1 MNRPLTAL
9 FAALEALLVVGIG
22 IGIPLVP
29 LTIMWAAQYGL
40 QIDWLVF
47 WRAAVDIWLLGSGA
61 DIRMTLDPAVATAA
75 GFVGAE
81 TPFVLTI
88 APLGFALLTVLLGV
102 RAGRRVAETPFRI
115 FGLLASIGTF
125 GVLAFAAT
133 ISALHPLARPS
144 ISQGTLMPTLVFAI
158 GVSIGWEST
167 RRRLRAVL
175 EGSEAARAEA
185 LRAEVGRPDAARA
198 DAARPRAGRA
208 EALRAAAATALADG
222 RDALHRQFRRW
233 LLDLPAGIRTGV
245 PAALRGG
252 AAAAAGVV
260 AVASVLVAGSLVLS
274 YAPIIGLYESVHT
287 GVLGGVALTLGQ
299 LAILPNL
306 VVWGVSWLVGPGFA
320 IGTASAVSPL
330 GTHLGPLP
338 AVPVLGA
345 LPTGDLGFGF
355 LGLLVPVLAG
365 FLAAVVI
372 RSRMPSVD
380 TRGAFGQVGLG
391 IGIGISAGILL
402 GLLAWFSGG
411 AAGPGRLADIGPNPW
426 LVGAFAAL
434 EIGLAAVAGLFAVR
448 PAERLVPQEEPAG
461 SR

>member
-102 RAGRRVAETPFRI
+102 RAGRRVSETPYRI
-115 FGLLASIGTF
+115 VGLLASIGTF
-125 GVLAFAAT
+125 GVLAFTVT

-158 GVSIGWEST
+158 GVGIGWDLT
-167 RRRLRAVL
+167 RRRLREAREAR
-175 EGSEAARAEA
+175 EG
-185 LRAEVGRPDAARA
+185 A
-198 DAARPRAGRA
+198 DAARTAAARRDAARPDDARSEAGRVD
-208 EALRAAAATALADG
+208 ALRAATATAIADWK
-222 RDALHRQFRRW
+222 DTLHRQFARRI
-233 LLDLPAGIRTGV
+233 LDLPVGIRTGLA
-245 PAALRGG
+245 AALRGG
-252 AAAAAGVV
+252 AMAAAGVV
-260 AVASVLVAGSLVLS
+260 AVASILVAGSLVVS
-274 YAPIIGLYESVHT
+274 YAHIIGLYESVHT

-299 LAILPNL
+299 LAFLPNL
-306 VVWGVSWLVGPGFA
+306 VFWGVSWLVGPGFA

-330 GTHLGPLP
+330 GTNLGPLP

-345 LPTGDLGFGF
+345 LPSGDLGFGF

-391 IGIGISAGILL
+391 VGIGVTAGILL
-402 GLLAWFSGG
+402 GLLAWFSAG
-411 AAGPGRLADIGPNPW
+411 AAGPGRLAEVGPNAW

-448 PAERLVPQEEPAG
+448 PAERLMPQEEPAG

>member
-1 MNRPLTAL
+1 
-9 FAALEALLVVGIG
+9 
-22 IGIPLVP
+22 
-29 LTIMWAAQYGL
+29 
-40 QIDWLVF
+40 
-47 WRAAVDIWLLGSGA
+47 
-61 DIRMTLDPAVATAA
+61 
-75 GFVGAE
+75 
-81 TPFVLTI
+81 
-88 APLGFALLTVLLGV
+88 
-102 RAGRRVAETPFRI
+102 
-115 FGLLASIGTF
+115 
-125 GVLAFAAT
+125 
-133 ISALHPLARPS
+133 
-144 ISQGTLMPTLVFAI
+144 
-158 GVSIGWEST
+158 
-167 RRRLRAVL
+167 
-175 EGSEAARAEA
+175 
-185 LRAEVGRPDAARA
+185 
-198 DAARPRAGRA
+198 
-208 EALRAAAATALADG
+208 
-222 RDALHRQFRRW
+222 
-233 LLDLPAGIRTGV
+233 
-245 PAALRGG
+245 
-252 AAAAAGVV
+252 VV

-391 IGIGISAGILL
+391 IGIGISAGVLL

-434 EIGLAAVAGLFAVR
+434 EIGLAAVAGLLAVR

>member
-61 DIRMTLDPAVATAA
+61 DIRMTLEPAVATAA
-75 GFVGAE
+75 GYVGAGA
-81 TPFVLTI
+81 PFVLTI

-102 RAGRRVAETPFRI
+102 RAGRRVAETPYRI
-115 FGLLASIGTF
+115 FGLFASIGTF
-125 GVLAFAAT
+125 GLLAFALT
-133 ISALHPLARPS
+133 LSALHPLARPS

-158 GVSIGWEST
+158 GVGIGWELT
-167 RRRLRAVL
+167 RRRLHEVH
-175 EGSEAARAEA
+175 EGSVNTPQPETSRPQP
-185 LRAEVGRPDAARA
+185 GRVR
-198 DAARPRAGRA
+198 
-208 EALRAAAATALADG
+208 ALRAAAAAALG
-222 RDALHRQFRRW
+222 GWNGALRRQFRGW
-233 LLDLPAGIRTGV
+233 ILKLPTGIRAGV
-245 PAALRGG
+245 PAAVRGG
-252 AAAAAGVV
+252 AIAAAGVV
-260 AVASVLVAGSLVLS
+260 AVASILVAGSLLYS
-274 YAPIIGLYESVHT
+274 YAHIIALYESVHT

-306 VVWGVSWLVGPGFA
+306 VIWGVSWLVGPGFA

-330 GTHLGPLP
+330 GTSLGPLP

-345 LPTGDLGFGF
+345 LPSGDLGFGF
-355 LGLLVPVLAG
+355 LGLLVPVLVG
-365 FLAAVVI
+365 FLTAVVI
-372 RSRMPSVD
+372 RSRMSSVD
-380 TRGAFGQVGLG
+380 TRGALGQVGLG
-391 IGIGISAGILL
+391 VGIGISAGLLL
-402 GLLAWFSGG
+402 GLLAWFSAG
-411 AAGPGRLADIGPNPW
+411 AAGPGRLADVGPDPW
-426 LVGAFAAL
+426 LVGGFAAL

-448 PAERLVPQEEPAG
+448 PAERLTSQDTSQKETAG

>member
-61 DIRMTLDPAVATAA
+61 DIRMTLDPAVVTAA

-81 TPFVLTI
+81 APFVLTI

-102 RAGRRVAETPFRI
+102 RAGRRVAETPYRI
-115 FGLLASIGTF
+115 IGLLASIGTF
-125 GVLAFAAT
+125 GVLAFAVT

-158 GVSIGWEST
+158 GVGIGWELT
-167 RRRLRAVL
+167 RRRLRAD
-175 EGSEAARAEA
+175 AARPDAT
-185 LRAEVGRPDAARA
+185 RPDAARP
-198 DAARPRAGRA
+198 DAARPEAGRGG
-208 EALRAAAATALADG
+208 ALRAAAATAIAGWNDT
-222 RDALHRQFRRW
+222 LHRQFARRI
-233 LLDLPAGIRTGV
+233 LDLPAGIRTGV
-245 PAALRGG
+245 AAALRGG
-252 AAAAAGVV
+252 AIAAAGVV
-260 AVASVLVAGSLVLS
+260 AVASILVAGSLLVS
-274 YAPIIGLYESVHT
+274 YARIIGLYESVHT

-299 LAILPNL
+299 LTILPNL
-306 VVWGVSWLVGPGFA
+306 VIWGVSWLVGPGFA

-345 LPTGDLGFGF
+345 LPTGDLGLGF

-380 TRGAFGQVGLG
+380 TRGSFGQVGLG
-391 IGIGISAGILL
+391 VGIGISAGILL
-402 GLLAWFSGG
+402 GLLAWSSAG
-411 AAGPGRLADIGPNPW
+411 AAGPGRLADVGPNPW